1 MPRFYC
7 HLYAP
12 DEFFPDKIGWDVS
25 DLATAHKRAVML
37 AERVMMISA
46 LADHGP
52 DWGRWK
58 MQIVD
63 DNSQRVMTV
72 IFPFCHVHEE
82 QTRTQ
87 EPKGARAL
95 LQHLN
100 IFWDEVGNCRSL
112 RTRHRP
118 GP

>member
-1 MPRFYC
+1 VPRFYC
-7 HLYAP
+7 HLSAP

-52 DWGRWK
+52 DWRRWK
-58 MQIVD
+58 VQIVD
-63 DNSQRVMTV
+63 DNSRRVMTV
-72 IFPFCHVHEE
+72 MFPTCHV
-82 QTRTQ
+82 QQSRYA
-87 EPKGARAL
+87 PSNRGAARAL

-100 IFWDEVGNCRSL
+100 MFWDEVGN
-112 RTRHRP
+112 
-118 GP
+118 